1 MNKSDEVP
9 ELCKA
14 AVECEAGKLRIKDSW
29 VLCPVCR
36 RKKVLRL
43 LPGTRARNL
52 AVYCRSCKTES
63 VVDILT

>member
-1 MNKSDEVP
+1 MNTNVEASG
-9 ELCKA
+9 LFKA
-14 AVECEAGKLRIKDSW
+14 VIKCEAGKLRSKDSW